1 MIIFELQLLRTFT
14 TIEKS
19 VMKMVPMMSKLM
31 HGYISRDQ
39 EEFTKAM
46 YLKGCSMNQWMTCC
60 M

>member
-1 MIIFELQLLRTFT
+1 MIFELQLLQTFT

-31 HGYISRDQ
+31 RGYVAQDQ
-39 EEFTKAM
+39 KEFTKAM
-46 YLKGCSMNQWMTCC
+46 YLKGCSMNQWMICC

>member
-1 MIIFELQLLRTFT
+1 MIFELPSLQTFT

-19 VMKMVPMMSKLM
+19 VMRMVSMMSKLM
-31 HGYISRDQ
+31 HGYIARDQ

-46 YLKGCSMNQWMTCC
+46 YLKGCSMNQWMICC